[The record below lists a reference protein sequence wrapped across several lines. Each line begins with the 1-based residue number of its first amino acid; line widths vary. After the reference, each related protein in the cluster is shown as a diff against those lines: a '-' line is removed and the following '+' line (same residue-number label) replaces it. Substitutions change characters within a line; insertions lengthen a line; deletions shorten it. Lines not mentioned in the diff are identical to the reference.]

1 MNLSTTEVMEYIARF
16 VVLIFC
22 IPVHEMAHGI
32 AAYRLGDPTA
42 KQQGRLTLNPIKHLD
57 VLGALSMLFL
67 GVGWAKPVPVN
78 PGNFRS
84 VKKGMAI
91 TAIAGPLSNLAMAF
105 VSVIFYKAFF
115 YIYIFNEEKQVLLFL
130 VLLFRYASYLNI
142 ILAVFNLI
150 PIPPLDGSR
159 ILALLIPDKAYVTIL
174 KYEPFGMIILIG
186 LMFFGFLQVPLQFLT
201 DKVQDFLFFITSFV
215 DMVIKWWLHG

>member
-1 MNLSTTEVMEYIARF
+1 MNWSTSEVMEYITRF

-22 IPVHEMAHGI
+22 IPIHEMAHGI

-57 VLGALSMLFL
+57 VFGALSMLFL

-105 VSVIFYKAFF
+105 VSVIFYKIFF
-115 YIYIFNEEKQVLLFL
+115 YTYIFNQGNEILLFL
-130 VLLFRYASYLNI
+130 VLLFSNAAYLNI

-159 ILALLIPDKAYVTIL
+159 ILALIIPDKTYITIL
-174 KYEPFGMIILIG
+174 KYEHFGMIILIG
-186 LMFFGFLQVPLQFLT
+186 LMFFGLLQLPLQVLT
-201 DKVQDFLFFITSFV
+201 SKVQDVLFWLASFV
-215 DMVIKWWLHG
+215 DIVLKWWLHG